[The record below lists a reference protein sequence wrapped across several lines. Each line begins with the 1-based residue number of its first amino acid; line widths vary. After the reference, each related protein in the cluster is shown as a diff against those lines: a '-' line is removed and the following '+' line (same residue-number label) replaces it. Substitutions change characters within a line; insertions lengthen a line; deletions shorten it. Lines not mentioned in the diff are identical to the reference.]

1 MECGARHFAF
11 VSRSG
16 MDKSEAARLVADI
29 QQSGAST
36 QVLRADAAD
45 ECAVAEIVASLQ
57 AERPIRGVVHA
68 AMILKVSSLRP
79 HDFINHPPL
88 SPSFMLRHILCHLI
102 MGSYEL
108 TGLKTGVGWHV

>member
-16 MDKSEAARLVADI
+16 IDKPEAARLVADI

-36 QVLRADAAD
+36 KVLRADAAD
-45 ECAVAEIVASLQ
+45 ECAVAGIVASLQ

-68 AMILKVSSLRP
+68 AMILKVSGFRSYQY
-79 HDFINHPPL
+79 HPPL
-88 SPSFMLRHILCHLI
+88 RDMS
-102 MGSYEL
+102 
-108 TGLKTGVGWHV
+108 